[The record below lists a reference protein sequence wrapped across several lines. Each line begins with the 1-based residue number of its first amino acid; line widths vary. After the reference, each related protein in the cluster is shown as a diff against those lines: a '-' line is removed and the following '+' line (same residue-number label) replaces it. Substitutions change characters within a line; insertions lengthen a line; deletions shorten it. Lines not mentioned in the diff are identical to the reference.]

1 MKTAYKKQIVI
12 TGSTGLLGSYFYRK
26 FKNKYKIFKYPHK
39 IENIKKFDT
48 WISNNKFQYLIHFAG
63 ISRGKASKLN
73 KINFKSSVN
82 ILKSLKKNNHIKFF
96 LFISTS
102 HVYNF
107 SNKKLMENFK
117 TKPIN
122 AYGLSK
128 KKVEDFIIKNR
139 KSFNFKIGIARIFNI
154 TGPNQRKGYFVSDMY
169 SKMSKTNFIDNVN
182 CFRDFIHLDDVVDSL
197 DILISK
203 NYEKIINISSG
214 RKINLIEVCKILNSN
229 YFHKKMKYG
238 ERGGQ
243 NLFGDNK
250 LLKSLGKKK
259 FININKI
266 IKSFKK

>member
-1 MKTAYKKQIVI
+1 
-12 TGSTGLLGSYFYRK
+12 
-26 FKNKYKIFKYPHK
+26 
-39 IENIKKFDT
+39 
-48 WISNNKFQYLIHFAG
+48 
-63 ISRGKASKLN
+63 
-73 KINFKSSVN
+73 
-82 ILKSLKKNNHIKFF
+82 
-96 LFISTS
+96 
-102 HVYNF
+102 
-107 SNKKLMENFK
+107 
-117 TKPIN
+117 
-122 AYGLSK
+122 
-128 KKVEDFIIKNR
+128 
-139 KSFNFKIGIARIFNI
+139 
-154 TGPNQRKGYFVSDMY
+154 
-169 SKMSKTNFIDNVN
+169 
-182 CFRDFIHLDDVVDSL
+182 VDSL